1 MEPIQKPA
9 AKNFLHIAANDIIF
23 EENDDAKEM
32 YIILSGK
39 VGIHKKVK
47 QSYKMLVEL
56 KEGDIFGEMALVDRK
71 PRVARA
77 VAITDVK
84 LMPINEKALEKLI
97 ATNPIFAMKMVRM
110 LSKRLRDADQT
121 ITNLLL
127 GDKKGLVTSAL
138 ITFAKQNGT
147 ELPGGIGIELNRF
160 LKWAIL
166 RVGLET
172 DDIQTALNLL
182 QKDRLLEKDPTTN
195 NKVILNSSILKYRME

>member
-1 MEPIQKPA
+1 MEPQKKLPL
-9 AKNFLHIAANDIIF
+9 KNNLNFRSSDIIF
-23 EENDDAKEM
+23 EENDAAHEM
-32 YIILSGK
+32 YIILNGR

-47 QSYKMLVEL
+47 HAYKMLIEL

-77 VAITDVK
+77 VAITDVQ
-84 LMPINEKALEKLI
+84 LIPINEVALEKLI
-97 ATNPIFAMKMVRM
+97 STNPKFAMKMVRM

-121 ITNLLL
+121 ITNLLR

-138 ITFAKQNGT
+138 ITFAKQSGT
-147 ELPGGIGIELNRF
+147 EVPGGIGIELSRF

-172 DDIQTALNLL
+172 DDIQIALNLL
-182 QKDRLLEKDPTTN
+182 LKDRMLDKDPSSN
-195 NKVILNSSILKYRME
+195 NRVILNSSILKYRIE